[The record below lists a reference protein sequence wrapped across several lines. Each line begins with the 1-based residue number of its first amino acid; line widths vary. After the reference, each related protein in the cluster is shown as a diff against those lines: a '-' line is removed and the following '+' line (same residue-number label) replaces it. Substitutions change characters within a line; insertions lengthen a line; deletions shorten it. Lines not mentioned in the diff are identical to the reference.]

1 MSGHDW
7 GDVIALVFV
16 LALYMIL
23 TRASSNAPT
32 IIATLGSAFAH
43 IISYATDSG
52 TAGGAAAAGAGIGA
66 LG

>member
-16 LALYMIL
+16 LALFLIL

-32 IIATLGSAFAH
+32 IIATLGTAFAH
-43 IISYATDSG
+43 IISFATDSG
-52 TAGGAAAAGAGIGA
+52 TASAGTSAGAGIGS